1 MKDVLS
7 SYNSEEL
14 IEINRLY
21 GNAGFVTKQQRLAIL
36 TEENKIMV
44 QSMECESERLYR
56 KVA

>member
-1 MKDVLS
+1 LKDVLS
-7 SYNSEEL
+7 SYSSEEL

-21 GNAGFVTKQQRLAIL
+21 GNAGFVTKKQRLAIL